1 MVDDQVV
8 QLQIQLELENGD
20 QQEVDRQ
27 ARQLLQE
34 MRTNPDVE
42 SAELLSSGMAPDGTK
57 AVDPVLLGA
66 LVIAIAPAVTDKVL
80 DFLHAWM
87 MRREGRMVKIKIQ
100 TAKDASIELEIPERM
115 SQTDFKK
122 LVKIVNETLT
132 KGKDISR

>member
-1 MVDDQVV
+1 MVVDQVV